1 MMRNPFAEKK
11 TPPDLPEDNSLAR
24 RFEWRVGLS
33 RLALVGERIWEAL
46 LWPFL
51 VLAAFLILSLFD
63 LWRGTPPLLHRGL
76 LITFGVALLVSL
88 LPLIRLPIPT
98 RAEALRRLERNADIK
113 HRPASS
119 YEDRLG
125 STPRGDTAIL
135 WAAHRER
142 LAKLVAKLTP
152 SWPVPRTDRKDPY
165 AIRAAL
171 LLILVVAALAAG
183 PDRWSRIA
191 SAFTPAAHT
200 SSALLRLDA
209 WVTPPVYTGMAPI
222 VLADGS
228 EPVGAGAEAF
238 RALSVPER
246 SELLVR
252 VFSPRGESVSLE
264 TQPDDGTEPKL
275 ITPKSTGSQGLMEF
289 NMALTSPGAADV
301 KVGGN
306 TVAKWRFDLI
316 KDAVPQIGLMGN
328 PTTTPRGALRLSYR
342 ATDDHGVASA
352 EARFE
357 LAGTGAAPTPIPE
370 LEGGKP
376 KASGKPK
383 SRAEAKPDP
392 LREAPLMPLQLP
404 KVNVKR
410 VEGKASQDLSGHPW
424 AGLKVRMTLA
434 ARDQAGQTGLSE
446 PYEFILP
453 ERNFTKPLAKAVV
466 EQRKKLVRERDS
478 TSRVAM
484 ALDALTIGDERAIPD
499 MSVYLGLRDAYW
511 RLDNDQSPESI
522 ASVVN
527 QLWDLALRIEDG
539 NIPQAERDVKAAQEK
554 LADALKQ
561 GASPEEIQRLVD
573 ELRSAL
579 GRYLQALAEQAQQ
592 KGNLP
597 EQKSQD
603 GEQVVS
609 DQELDKLLDN
619 IEKLAKSGSKDM
631 AEQMLSELKDILERL
646 QTGTFS
652 DNAKQQR
659 VGKMMKDL
667 NDLVSKQQKLLDETF
682 KAKREQSGNQQ
693 NEAFNVSPPGQ
704 PMEFGPGIFMAP
716 FGMPQEEGED
726 GNQGTEGSESS
737 QGKSG
742 GRNQQR
748 GQQAQGQR
756 PGQFDDLGR
765 RQGELRDA
773 LQSLIDRFRIEGANP
788 PDPFQDAGEAMGD
801 AKEALGQRNLDRA
814 TEEQNRALDQLR
826 QGAQSLAEQMMENGE
841 AQAGQGQGNSGKD
854 PLGRPDRSNRPDLG
868 LSVKVPDEIDI
879 QKAREVLDELRRR
892 LGDPTRPIIELDYL
906 ERLIRSY

>member
-1 MMRNPFAEKK
+1 MRNPFAAKK
-11 TPPDLPEDNSLAR
+11 SSPDASEDNALAR
-24 RFEWRVGLS
+24 RFEWRVALS
-33 RLALVGERIWEAL
+33 RLALVGEHVWEAL

-51 VLAAFLILSLFD
+51 VVAVFLILSLLD
-63 LWRGTPPLLHRGL
+63 LWSIVPPLLHRGL
-76 LITFGVALLVSL
+76 LLAFGIAFLVSL
-88 LPLIRLPIPT
+88 LPLIRFPMPT
-98 RAEALRRLERNADIK
+98 RAEALRRLERNAEIK

-125 STPRGDTAIL
+125 TTPRGDTAIL

-142 LAKLVAKLTP
+142 LAKLMAKLKP

-171 LLILVVAALAAG
+171 LLVLVVAALAAG
-183 PDRWSRIA
+183 PDRWGRIA
-191 SAFTPAAHT
+191 SAFTPAANT
-200 SSALLRLDA
+200 ATALLRLDA
-209 WVTPPVYTGMAPI
+209 WVTPPVYTGIAPI

-228 EPVGAGAEAF
+228 EPVGAGAETF

-252 VFSPRGESVSLE
+252 VFAPRGESVSLV
-264 TQPDDGTEPKL
+264 TQPDDGTEPKM
-275 ITPKSTGSQGLMEF
+275 ITPRSTGSQGLMEF

-316 KDAVPQIGLMGN
+316 KDSLPQIGLMGN
-328 PTTTPRGALRLSYR
+328 PTTTPRGALRLSFR

-352 EARFE
+352 EARFA
-357 LAGTGAAPTPIPE
+357 LAGTEASPAPVPE
-370 LEGGKP
+370 LEGGKSNG
-376 KASGKPK
+376 KAK
-383 SRAEAKPDP
+383 AEPNP
-392 LREAPLMPLQLP
+392 LLEAPLMPLQLP
-404 KVNVKR
+404 KVNVKQ
-410 VEGKASQDLSGHPW
+410 VEGKASQDLTAHPW
-424 AGLKVRMTLA
+424 AGLKVRMILA

-466 EQRKKLVRERDS
+466 EQRKKLVREPDS
-478 TSRVAM
+478 SSRVAM
-484 ALDALTIGDERAIPD
+484 ALDALTIGDERAIPE
-499 MSVYLGLRDAYW
+499 MPVYLALRDAYW
-511 RLDNDQSPESI
+511 RLDNDESPESI
-522 ASVVN
+522 ASVVS
-527 QLWDLALRIEDG
+527 QLWELALRIEDG

-554 LADALKQ
+554 LAEALKQ

-573 ELRSAL
+573 ELRNAL

-659 VGKMMKDL
+659 ASKMMKDL

-682 KAKREQSGNQQ
+682 KAKREQSGAQQ
-693 NEAFNVSPPGQ
+693 GDAFNVSPPGQ

-716 FGMPQEEGED
+716 FGTPQEDGQDGGMSPEGNE
-726 GNQGTEGSESS
+726 NS
-737 QGKSG
+737 QGQSG
-742 GRNQQR
+742 GRNSQQQGR
-748 GQQAQGQR
+748 QQKGQS
-756 PGQFDDLGR
+756 PGQFDDLGQ
-765 RQGELRDA
+765 RQGELKEA

-788 PDPFQDAGEAMGD
+788 PEQFQDAGEAMGE
-801 AKEALGQRNLDRA
+801 AKEALGKQKLDRA
-814 TEEQNRALDQLR
+814 TEEQNNALDQLR

-841 AQAGQGQGNSGKD
+841 AQAGKGQGNSGKD

-868 LSVKVPDEIDI
+868 LSVNVPDEIDI

-892 LGDPTRPIIELDYL
+892 LGDPSRPIIELDYL